1 MRKICVFWIL
11 LVLMFFL
18 CFIECNKNEN
28 KAEKNRR
35 LKKRQIDKIKWNN
48 QKRNRYNRL
57 RRNDEGG
64 EGEGNEGEAKG
75 KYNTS
80 FVPLKIFLDLTNF
93 NYTFPNNTF
102 DEVAKDN
109 FIEAMNRAKNILE
122 TYLYIEIDYD
132 FVNIITE
139 DYFEIFFVNYSSK
152 MLINT
157 TLHDYNFFILFR
169 FFSDEDEPIAC
180 FDIAI
185 EDAST
190 PYGGVISIN
199 EIMGSNQ
206 YTNVEYLTNLMLHQ
220 FIHLLGFN
228 SYTLYQSNLTLEIS
242 ETTFK
247 KETFPN
253 LINYAQKYFNSTD
266 IEEIEVE
273 LDDVEYISNFHFSS
287 RLLLGELMTSFSYPE
302 EQILSGFTL
311 ALLNDLKHIKVINN
325 YTGGLM
331 RFGKHKGYSF
341 VDSDCEEDFDNKNF
355 IFANEF
361 CLPKDLSPIPSQ
373 LEPSCS
379 SGRLSKTF
387 HMYHSDAPD
396 YPRPEII
403 DYCPI
408 SEFNGL
414 NSEDIYIGHCYKEYI
429 ADNELQNIIKES
441 FTPNSFC
448 VLSSLIP
455 SEVSAE
461 LKIRA
466 VCYEMYC
473 SSKSLTIKIGDEYL
487 VCPRSGGK
495 IEAKNLSG
503 FLLCPDYNLICT
515 GKEVCNSNY
524 DCFTKHSE
532 EKAETFFYDYD
543 IKTTQYSVDYI
554 NSSPIYGYELGDDGK
569 CPYMCSQCN
578 STKICINCG
587 PHYMIDENNNN
598 KACIEKD
605 PNCVSYLNDDD
616 DFCHQC
622 KTGYSL
628 AKDDTIYLC
637 VSDLDKHFFA
647 PDSSDSDYPYKI
659 RCNKRIDNCDT
670 CESKTKCTKCLDDD
684 NYKPVDGITCLELST
699 KTFYFD
705 ETEEQYKYCTYKD
718 SKCSKCQLNTDNNF
732 ECLEC
737 ESGYA
742 LFHEGTEPI
751 ICTDKEEKTLDKYY
765 SEDEG
770 NNYYPCNNAIQYC
783 DTCLNKQVCK
793 SCSEPYDLVTVN
805 NINNKLCIK
814 LDEKKY
820 YQDSDNNNYYF
831 LCETSLSNC
840 LTCDSKTKCNSCKDD
855 FGIEEHDICISKSSP
870 LYYLDSTINK
880 YVLCSSRISN
890 CKSCTS
896 SDYCVECNENFAIIG
911 TDHSKCE
918 DLSTKKYY
926 KDTDNLYHQCSYKK
940 VNCETCR
947 VDGNNN
953 FICEKCEATY
963 AFKHNSDNSIQCGLK
978 SELESNNEYYT
989 NDSGLNF
996 YSCSNSLF
1004 NDILNCKECS
1014 SKDSCSK
1021 CKDYYKLVNNN
1032 TKCYLQSDINN
1043 NIVHYNPNTGLY
1055 SPCSELIFLC
1065 QQCENENNCTKC
1077 GEEGRMVEDNS
1088 CISNE
1093 SVSNGSY
1100 TLDETTGKYVSCS
1113 IIDNCVTCSSKTLC
1127 TKCEEGYNINGGNCQ
1142 IISNSKDDNNKKLST
1157 GAIIG
1162 IVFGCV
1168 GFLLIVAGVVY
1179 FLLNK
1184 AKSPIVNYTKAPEDN
1199 IEIREEGEKKDEEVA
1214 KSTKR
1219 RSIHN
1224 A

>member
-1 MRKICVFWIL
+1 MRKTYLFGLLITSIL
-11 LVLMFFL
+11 FFS
-18 CFIECNKNEN
+18 FIECNKKIPKWKEKKSYNKRKINNLKRKSDKRNLHGYLRKNQEIPEDENE
-28 KAEKNRR
+28 
-35 LKKRQIDKIKWNN
+35 KIK
-48 QKRNRYNRL
+48 KERYN
-57 RRNDEGG
+57 
-64 EGEGNEGEAKG
+64 A
-75 KYNTS
+75 T
-80 FVPLKIFLDLTNF
+80 FVPLNIFLDLTNF
-93 NYTFPNNTF
+93 NYTFPNDTF
-102 DEVAKDN
+102 GNESKVI
-109 FIEAMNRAKNILE
+109 FIEAMKRAKEILE
-122 TYLYIEIDYD
+122 SYLYIEVDYNYHIDYD
-132 FVNIITE
+132 I
-139 DYFEIFFVNYSSK
+139 DYFETQHEIFYYDD
-152 MLINT
+152 IIPNT
-157 TLHDYNFFILFR
+157 TLYPYNFFII
-169 FFSDEDEPIAC
+169 FSFVDYGGSDYNYEIAV
-180 FDIAI
+180 
-185 EDAST
+185 EDAFVPIIGIVCIDTNLEQSQ
-190 PYGGVISIN
+190 IKIN
-199 EIMGSNQ
+199 
-206 YTNVEYLTNLMLHQ
+206 YLTNFMLHQ
-220 FIHLLGFN
+220 FIHILGFDYN
-228 SYTLYQSNLTLEIS
+228 TLFQKNLTLFQS
-242 ETTFK
+242 DTFL
-247 KETFPN
+247 KEESFPN
-253 LINYAQKYFNSTD
+253 LVSYAKRYFDCSRITGID
-266 IEEIEVE
+266 TVS
-273 LDDVEYISNFHFSS
+273 DSFSFGNMCWPS
-287 RLLLGELMTSFSYPE
+287 RLLLGEIMTDFIYPE

-311 ALLNDLKHIKVINN
+311 AFLQDLPYLQVIKN

-331 RFGKHKGYSF
+331 RFGKNKGCNF
-341 VDSDCEEDFDNKNF
+341 FFEMCDQDFDNKSLV
-355 IFANEF
+355 FANEF
-361 CLPKDLSPIPSQ
+361 NLPTVLSSPLDPP
-373 LEPSCS
+373 EPSCS
-379 SGRLSKTF
+379 SGRLSKTV
-387 HMYHSDAPD
+387 HLYRDND
-396 YPRPEII
+396 YTRKKIL
-403 DYCPI
+403 DNCPI

-414 NSEDIYIGHCYKEYI
+414 NSEDIYIGHC
-429 ADNELQNIIKES
+429 NLQDSSVEDEDLKIILKES
-441 FTPNSFC
+441 FTSNSFC
-448 VLSSLIP
+448 VLSSLVP
-455 SEVSAE
+455 QEKEDES
-461 LKIRA
+461 KIRA

-524 DCFTKHSE
+524 DCFKKHSE

-554 NSSPIYGYELGDDGK
+554 SSTPIYGYELGVDGK
-569 CPYMCSQCN
+569 CPYKCSQCDSN
-578 STKICINCG
+578 KICKKCG
-587 PHYMIDENNNN
+587 PHYTIDENNIN
-598 KACIEKD
+598 KICIEKD

-616 DFCHQC
+616 DFCRQC

-637 VSDLDKHFFA
+637 VSDLDKHFFV

-751 ICTDKEEKTLDKYY
+751 VCTDKEEKTLDKYY

-896 SDYCVECNENFAIIG
+896 SDYCIECNENFAIIG

-926 KDTDNLYHQCSYKK
+926 KDTDNLYHQCSYKTA
-940 VNCETCR
+940 NCETCR

-1021 CKDYYKLVNNN
+1021 CKDNYKLVNNN
-1032 TKCYLQSDINN
+1032 TKCYLKSDIDN

-1113 IIDNCVTCSSKTLC
+1113 IIDNCITCSSKTIC

-1199 IEIREEGEKKDEEVA
+1199 IEIREEGEKKDEEVV